1 MFRRKI
7 ISFFPSLEEDLLRA
21 EAAEA
26 DASSSSSS
34 GSSMAD
40 YLPSFLE
47 KTSFPSPEDEF
58 AGPSSYIPSI
68 LHQGASP
75 EGEEESSVY
84 SWFEGVKDEFE
95 KDRLEEVRRR
105 KEDEAFYKEWEEKMR
120 TEGR

>member
-21 EAAEA
+21 EAAEV

-40 YLPSFLE
+40 YLPSFL
-47 KTSFPSPEDEF
+47 KWTPSSSASDEP

-84 SWFEGVKDEFE
+84 SWFEGVRDEFE
-95 KDRLEEVRRR
+95 KDRLEEVKRR

-120 TEGR
+120 REGR